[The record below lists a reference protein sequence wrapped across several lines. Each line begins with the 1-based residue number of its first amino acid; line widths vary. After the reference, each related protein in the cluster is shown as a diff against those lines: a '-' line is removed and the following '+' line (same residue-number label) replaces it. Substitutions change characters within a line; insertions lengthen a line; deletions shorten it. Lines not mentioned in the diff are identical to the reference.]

1 MLWGNLT
8 FFHNVINM
16 KSPFLAGVNSSRRWA
31 LPGADIGLD
40 LRSEKTIQS
49 DKKQFILVRNGSFK
63 YEPIQSH
70 TNQLGPT
77 PYGSVPHKTL
87 QSNMKTLG

>member
-1 MLWGNLT
+1 MLELDLR
-8 FFHNVINM
+8 
-16 KSPFLAGVNSSRRWA
+16 PAQSRSKRFPRA

-87 QSNMKTLG
+87 QSNMKNLG